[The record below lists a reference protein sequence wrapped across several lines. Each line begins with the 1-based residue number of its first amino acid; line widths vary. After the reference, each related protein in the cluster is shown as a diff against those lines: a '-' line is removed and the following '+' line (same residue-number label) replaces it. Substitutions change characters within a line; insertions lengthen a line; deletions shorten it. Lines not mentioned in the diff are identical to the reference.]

1 MARKAEGRRKRSASE
16 ADEGRSDAVSVLYDE
31 IVKARDRLAE
41 LPPVTPQDLESVA
54 QAMHEVIWYLI
65 TPPTGAKTDLA
76 LGPETKRSL
85 VQAARN
91 RDIDLYVTVTALLAR
106 KLALQRREANLASTQ
121 LDALKDALDALTF
134 DYRAPKRATLTLLRD
149 IKSDLEARI
158 AYVLAFKKTGY
169 CFLERPESYRSRK
182 NKAEG
187 PDQFFRRVYGSHVRR
202 GLTQADIRK
211 VDPAFYNV
219 LHVWC
224 TRHDRK
230 LASLVPAT
238 RPRRAG

>member
-1 MARKAEGRRKRSASE
+1 MARKVEGRRRKTSWE
-16 ADEGRSDAVSVLYDE
+16 ADEGRSDDASVLYDE

-41 LPPVTPQDLESVA
+41 LPALTPQDLEGVA

-65 TPPTGAKTDLA
+65 TPPVGAKTELA
-76 LGPETKRSL
+76 LAPETKRSL

-106 KLALQRREANLASTQ
+106 KLALQRRTADLASAQ
-121 LDALKDALDALTF
+121 LDVLKDALDALTF
-134 DYRAPKRATLTLLRD
+134 DYRIPKRATLTLLRD

-158 AYVLAFKKTGY
+158 DYVLAFRKTGY
-169 CFLERPESYRSRK
+169 RFLERPESYRSRK
-182 NKAEG
+182 DKAER
-187 PDQFFRRVYGSHVRR
+187 PDQFLRRVYGSHVRR

-224 TRHDRK
+224 TRHKRK
-230 LASLVPAT
+230 LANLVPAT
-238 RPRRAG
+238 RPRRGG

>member
-1 MARKAEGRRKRSASE
+1 MARKVEGRRRRSTSE
-16 ADEGRSDAVSVLYDE
+16 AGEGQSDAASVLYDA
-31 IVKARDRLAE
+31 IVNARDRLAE
-41 LPPVTPQDLESVA
+41 LPPSTPKDLESTT
-54 QAMHEVIWYLI
+54 QAMHEVIWYLM
-65 TPPTGAKTDLA
+65 TPPAGAKTDLA
-76 LGPETKRSL
+76 LDPETKRSL

-106 KLALQRREANLASTQ
+106 KLALQRRENNLPSAQ
-121 LDALKDALDALTF
+121 LDALKDALDVLTF
-134 DYRAPKRATLTLLRD
+134 DYRTPKRATLTLLRD

-169 CFLERPESYRSRK
+169 RFLVRPESYRSRK
-182 NKAEG
+182 DKAEG
-187 PDQFFRRVYGSHVRR
+187 PDQFFRRIYGSHVRR

-224 TRHDRK
+224 TRHHRK

>member
-1 MARKAEGRRKRSASE
+1 MARKVEGRRRGSASE
-16 ADEGRSDAVSVLYDE
+16 AGEGRSDDASVLYDD
-31 IVKARDRLAE
+31 IVKVRDRLAE
-41 LPPVTPQDLESVA
+41 LPPLTPQDLESVA

-65 TPPTGAKTDLA
+65 TPPAGAKTDLP
-76 LGPETKRSL
+76 LGPETKHSL

-106 KLALQRREANLASTQ
+106 KLALQRRETNLASAQ
-121 LDALKDALDALTF
+121 LDTLKDVLDILTF
-134 DYRAPKRATLTLLRD
+134 DYRVPKRVTLTLLRD

-158 AYVLAFKKTGY
+158 AYVLAFRKTGY
-169 CFLERPESYRSRK
+169 HFLERPESYRSRK
-182 NKAEG
+182 DKGER

-224 TRHDRK
+224 TRHKRK